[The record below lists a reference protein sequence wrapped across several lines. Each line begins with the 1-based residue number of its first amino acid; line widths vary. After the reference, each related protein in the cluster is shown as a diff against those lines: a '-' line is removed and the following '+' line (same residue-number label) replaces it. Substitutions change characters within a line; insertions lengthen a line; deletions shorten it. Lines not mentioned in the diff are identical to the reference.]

1 MIYPIHK
8 FFLISFRGVAG
19 RAMGCAIDHHPH
31 QVKIPQWIFGTVP
44 RSALRH
50 SVSKKQMKIIFLF
63 LAKDDN
69 LLWSF

>member
-31 QVKIPQWIFGTVP
+31 QVKIPHDACGPPKGCSSYCNGYRPFPFINHY
-44 RSALRH
+44 S
-50 SVSKKQMKIIFLF
+50 
-63 LAKDDN
+63 
-69 LLWSF
+69 